1 MTFRHAHLI
10 HKHDTQ
16 QQRRI
21 IIPGITLATA
31 ALVAVVLLL
40 GTFGTAQAADP
51 REEASSV
58 TACAGMSSGTLDVTT
73 SSVSG
78 KSVSSDSACQVI
90 VVVAPATQGNSDCQ
104 VRYTPVVSGSDVS
117 VGITASG
124 TCDGVAVESTID
136 IDPSESGSLA
146 LSSGYS
152 AVRSLVTAWH
162 FGQGAVPGIKM
173 FWHHAKITWSYT
185 LTRVLSGSL
194 STDYWEG
201 GCGWELRSETERRVK
216 TSTIYF
222 GEHYTTWHGDC
233 WFAPNASAKSTANA
247 IGRPAGGYSCY
258 GHTIFDGGIAGFNY
272 VHDCLKH

>member
-1 MTFRHAHLI
+1 MTFRIAALI
-10 HKHDTQ
+10 HKHATQ

-21 IIPGITLATA
+21 IIPGISLAAA
-31 ALVAVVLLL
+31 ALVAAVLLL
-40 GTFGTAQAADP
+40 GSFGTAQAADP
-51 REEASSV
+51 REEAGST
-58 TACAGMSSGTLDVTT
+58 TACTGLSSGKLDVTT
-73 SSVSG
+73 SSVNG
-78 KSVSSDSACQVI
+78 TSVSSDSACQVT
-90 VVVAPATQGNSDCQ
+90 VVVTPAAQGDSDCQ
-104 VRYTPVVSGSDVS
+104 VRYTPVVSGPDVS
-117 VGITASG
+117 VSITASG

-136 IDPSESGSLA
+136 IDPSEPGSLA
-146 LSSGYS
+146 SSSEYS

-201 GCGWELRSETERRVK
+201 GCGWELTSETERRVK
-216 TSTIYF
+216 TSTTYF

-247 IGRPAGGYSCY
+247 IGRAGGGYRCY
-258 GHTIFDGGIAGFNY
+258 GHTIFSGGIAGFNY
-272 VHDCLKH
+272 VNDCIKH